1 MEGGDPTPTEE
12 GGNGAGVRQT
22 QWKPSDLWNLKNQ
35 GLEPELS
42 NEKRAPGWLGYIG
55 DYTTQF
61 VGNIIHHYKDP
72 Y

>member
-35 GLEPELS
+35 GLQPELS
-42 NEKRAPGWLGYIG
+42 HEKRSLGWLGYIG
-55 DYTTQF
+55 DEISYP
-61 VGNIIHHYKDP
+61 VCREYNKP
-72 Y
+72 